1 MIELAGIPIITAVE
15 LAIVARLR
23 LGLGKMVKSVE
34 TYGGEL
40 DDETDE
46 VVRRFPAAWVT
57 FGGVRDSSATS
68 TSRKK
73 WKKEALFAV
82 MVGARSVRNE
92 QAARHGGAGRH
103 EVGTN
108 QLIYAV
114 NRLLTQQDLGLPI
127 AELAPGRVR
136 TLRHVLVQREA
147 FSCFAIEFHTAW
159 IDEALPR
166 DRFPAPEGPNDP
178 DAIFETHGGQLGQ
191 PDPDWLRTGLNYHL
205 APDDGKPDATDL
217 IGPEKE
223 QP

>member
-1 MIELAGIPIITAVE
+1 MSAPIVTAVE

-57 FGGVRDSSATS
+57 FGGIRDTQPTS
-68 TSRKK
+68 TSRDK
-73 WKKEALFAV
+73 WRAEALFAV
-82 MVGARSVRNE
+82 MIGARSLRNE
-92 QAARHGGAGRH
+92 QAARHGGAGKH

-114 NRLLTQQDLGLPI
+114 RRLLTQQDLDLPI
-127 AELAPGRVR
+127 RELAPGKVR
-136 TLRHVLVQREA
+136 TLRHVILSQEA
-147 FSCFAIEFHTAW
+147 FSCYALEFHTAW

-166 DRFPAPEGPNDP
+166 ARFPAPDGPDHP
-178 DAIFETHGGQLGQ
+178 DAIFAEYQGHLGE
-191 PDPDWLRTGLNYHL
+191 PDTDWLRTGLNYYL
-205 APDDGKPDATDL
+205 APNDGKADATDL
-217 IGPEKE
+217 IGSAEE
-223 QP
+223 